1 MLMDVYI
8 FTYLFVVRSIS
19 KDLCRWEENLC
30 LKVQVG
36 LKIKYVAADLIEQG
50 LSLFKRELGFHKD
63 HIILIEPCSIK
74 PAIEGLGS
82 TLMIASDQSRFNCSC
97 NQGSW
102 W

>member
-1 MLMDVYI
+1 MDVYI
-8 FTYLFVVRSIS
+8 FIYLFVVRSIS
-19 KDLCRWEENLC
+19 EDLCRWEESLC
-30 LKVQVG
+30 LKVKVG

-50 LSLFKRELGFHKD
+50 LSSFIGFHKD

-74 PAIEGLGS
+74 PTTEGLGS
-82 TLMIASDQSRFNCSC
+82 TLMIASDQTRFNRSC